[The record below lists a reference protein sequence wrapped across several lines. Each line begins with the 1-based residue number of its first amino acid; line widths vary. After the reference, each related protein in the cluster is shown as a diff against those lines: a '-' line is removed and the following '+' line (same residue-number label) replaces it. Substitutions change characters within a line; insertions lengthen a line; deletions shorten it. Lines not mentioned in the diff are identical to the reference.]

1 MAEFGALAHHMAVH
15 IVAMNVAAPA
25 VALAWRAFN
34 PWSGHAWTSW
44 LWPAAVLQLALLL
57 GWHLPAVLTS
67 AFASHAVMAAM
78 HLSLFLAALAFWL
91 AVIDAAEEA
100 AWRPLVALA
109 ATGKIFCLLGV
120 LYALAPR
127 VIYPGL
133 ASAHHPMPP
142 AELLADQ
149 QLAGLLMLIACPIA
163 YGLAGLAVAAR
174 WLSAFD
180 RRPNTLTEPPRRAF

>member
-1 MAEFGALAHHMAVH
+1 MAEFGVLAHHMAVH

-25 VALAWRAFN
+25 VALAWRAFS
-34 PWSGHAWTSW
+34 PRGDHSWSSR
-44 LWPAAVLQLALLL
+44 LWPAAALQLALLL
-57 GWHLPAVLTS
+57 GWHMPAVL
-67 AFASHAVMAAM
+67 AFAFSSSAAMTAM

-91 AVIDAAEEA
+91 AVVDAADEA

-109 ATGKIFCLLGV
+109 ATGKVFCLLGV

-127 VIYPGL
+127 LIYPGL
-133 ASAHHPMPP
+133 ASSHHPLPP

-174 WLSAFD
+174 WLSAFE
-180 RRPNTLTEPPRRAF
+180 RRRYAEDHG